1 MPKNKCLS
9 IIILHVS
16 ELNPPIKRYRVK
28 KKNKVGGIMLPDIK
42 LHNKAIVIK
51 SAWYWHKNRYIDQ
64 WNRIESPEINPHLYS
79 QLILIFYRGR
89 KHIQWAKDSGFSK

>member
-1 MPKNKCLS
+1 MLRKNKT
-9 IIILHVS
+9 
-16 ELNPPIKRYRVK
+16 
-28 KKNKVGGIMLPDIK
+28 VGVIMLPDFK
-42 LHNKAIVIK
+42 LYYKSIVIK